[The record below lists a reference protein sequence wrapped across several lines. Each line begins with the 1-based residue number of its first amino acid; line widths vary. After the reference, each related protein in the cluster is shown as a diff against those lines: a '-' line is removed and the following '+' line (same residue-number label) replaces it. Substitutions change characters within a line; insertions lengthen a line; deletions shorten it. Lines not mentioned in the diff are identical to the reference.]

1 MAAIDLLFHC
11 LLFTHQ
17 ILSGCFCCLKTFFSI
32 LSLQGTV
39 QFGTLLEAKSSAW
52 SEQVPFPSASPSNSR
67 RATTND
73 TDDSLSV
80 PVAFL
85 LRSGEIRGAR
95 WSITSRTFRGIEV
108 ISIGQR
114 FQIINN
120 VGRPLVVHPVL
131 ISPGKKVFY
140 Y

>member
-1 MAAIDLLFHC
+1 MAAIDQLFYC
-11 LLFTHQ
+11 LLFARQ
-17 ILSGCFCCLKTFFSI
+17 ILSDCFCCLKTFFSI

-52 SEQVPFPSASPSNSR
+52 SQEVPFPSGSPSYSR
-67 RATTND
+67 KATTND
-73 TDDSLSV
+73 TEDSLSV

-85 LRSGEIRGAR
+85 LGSGEIRGAR
-95 WSITSRTFRGIEV
+95 WSITSRTFRGIEI
-108 ISIGQR
+108 ISVGQR

>member
-1 MAAIDLLFHC
+1 M
-11 LLFTHQ
+11 
-17 ILSGCFCCLKTFFSI
+17 
-32 LSLQGTV
+32 
-39 QFGTLLEAKSSAW
+39 QFGTFLEAKSSAW
-52 SEQVPFPSASPSNSR
+52 SEEVPFPSGSPSNSR
-67 RATTND
+67 KATTND
-73 TDDSLSV
+73 TEDSLSV
-80 PVAFL
+80 PLAFL
-85 LRSGEIRGAR
+85 LGSGEIRGAR

-131 ISPGKKVFY
+131 TSPGKKVFY